1 VTDLTDKQL
10 IDAITR
16 GLKRNAKRFAG
27 LKDTAKAPHAGKAG
41 RAGSRERVPNRH
53 QVGGRK
59 K

>member
-1 VTDLTDKQL
+1 L